1 MLAGLVSAIAGFYF
15 GGRFAEKRAEEV
27 ERRAR
32 EVEERARKAVEELR
46 KTKRGDEE

>member
-1 MLAGLVSAIAGFYF
+1 MLAGLVAAIGGFYF
-15 GGRFAEKRAEEV
+15 GGKFTEKRAEEA

-46 KTKRGDEE
+46 KTKQGDDE